1 MSVQGVCVNQALPI
15 GGTYLGGTWHG
26 VSVQGVC
33 VSQALPIG
41 GTYLGGTWHGVSVQG
56 VCVNQALPIGGT
68 YLGGTWHGMSVHE
81 IIALRVR
88 AWGICPWTEYS
99 PILSTCY
106 KLIDRQTH
114 TDLCV
119 QSKVQNRV

>member
-1 MSVQGVCVNQALPI
+1 MSRGKMARSVCPRGLCKP
-15 GGTYLGGTWHG
+15 GFTYRGYITIGGTWH
-26 VSVQGVC
+26 
-33 VSQALPIG
+33 
-41 GTYLGGTWHGVSVQG
+41 WVSVQG
-56 VCVNQALPIGGT
+56 VCVNQVLPIGGT

-88 AWGICPWTEYS
+88 ARGICPWTEYS

-106 KLIDRQTH
+106 RLIDRQTH

-119 QSKVQNRV
+119 QSKVQNKV